1 MAAAKR
7 QKSKILKFSLLIIFL
22 ILIVIQ
28 FVPVDRTNPPVI
40 KEPDWNS
47 PETRAFAVR
56 ACFDC
61 HSNETKWPAY
71 SYVAPVSWLVADDVK
86 DGRKHFNMSDWKP
99 GKGDEAAKE
108 VRNGGMPMW
117 QYTLMHSD
125 AKLTDAEK
133 KEFIAGLIA
142 TFGEKKEREQ
152 NKKEGNNDK
161 RDKTIRFSDEDE
173 D

>member
-1 MAAAKR
+1 MAAQTKR
-7 QKSKILKFSLLIIFL
+7 GGKKILKYSLLIIVLLL
-22 ILIVIQ
+22 IIIQ
-28 FVPVDRTNPPVI
+28 FIPVDRTNPPVVR
-40 KEPDWNS
+40 EPNWDS
-47 PETRAFAVR
+47 PQTRAYAVR

-71 SYVAPVSWLVADDVK
+71 SYIAPISWLVADDVME
-86 DGRKHFNMSDWKP
+86 GRKDFNMSDWKP

-108 VRNGGMPMW
+108 VRKGDMPMW
-117 QYTLMHSD
+117 QYTLMHSE

-142 TFGEKKEREQ
+142 TFGEKKEGSQ
-152 NKKEGNNDK
+152 KEK
-161 RDKTIRFSDEDE
+161 RDKSVRFTDED

>member
-1 MAAAKR
+1 MAA
-7 QKSKILKFSLLIIFL
+7 QKKHGKKVLKYSFFILLLAF
-22 ILIVIQ
+22 ILIQ
-28 FVPVDRTNPPVI
+28 FIPVNRSNPPIV
-40 KEPDWNS
+40 KEPNWDS
-47 PETRAFAVR
+47 PKTRAYAVR

-99 GKGDEAAKE
+99 GKGDEAASE
-108 VRNGGMPMW
+108 VRKGDMPMW

-125 AKLTDAEK
+125 AKLTDSEK

-142 TFGEKKEREQ
+142 TFGEKKEGGQ
-152 NKKEGNNDK
+152 KGK
-161 RDKTIRFSDEDE
+161 RDKSIRFSDEDE
-173 D
+173 N

>member
-1 MAAAKR
+1 MAAQTKR
-7 QKSKILKFSLLIIFL
+7 GGKKILKYSLLIIVLLL
-22 ILIVIQ
+22 IIIQ
-28 FVPVDRTNPPVI
+28 FIPVDRTNPPVVR
-40 KEPDWNS
+40 EPNWDS
-47 PETRAFAVR
+47 PETRAYAVR

-71 SYVAPVSWLVADDVK
+71 SYIAPISWLVADDVME
-86 DGRKHFNMSDWKP
+86 GRKDFNMSDWKP

-108 VRNGGMPMW
+108 VRKGDMPMW
-117 QYTLMHSD
+117 QYTLMHSE

-142 TFGEKKEREQ
+142 TFGEKKEGSQ
-152 NKKEGNNDK
+152 KEK
-161 RDKTIRFSDEDE
+161 RDKSVRFTDED

>member
-1 MAAAKR
+1 MSPNRSHGSRKML
-7 QKSKILKFSLLIIFL
+7 KYILLGLVAVF
-22 ILIVIQ
+22 IVIQ
-28 FVPVDRTNPPVI
+28 FIPVDRTNPPIV

-47 PETRAFAVR
+47 SKTRAYAVR

-86 DGRKHFNMSDWKP
+86 EGREHFNMSDWKP
-99 GKGDEAAKE
+99 GKGDEAAEE
-108 VRNGGMPMW
+108 VRKGDMPLW
-117 QYTLMHSD
+117 QYTMMHSE
-125 AKLTDAEK
+125 AKFTDAEK

-142 TFGEKKEREQ
+142 TFGEKKE
-152 NKKEGNNDK
+152 GNQKSK
-161 RDKTIRFSDEDE
+161 RDKSIRFSDEDE